1 MLKYQEENYTKK
13 EMIKIKIL
21 IFSNIIQNKN
31 IKKLIKNIN
40 NKNNNWLKFFYELF
54 NSLFNFPY
62 SNNYFLIK

>member
-31 IKKLIKNIN
+31 I
-40 NKNNNWLKFFYELF
+40 
-54 NSLFNFPY
+54 
-62 SNNYFLIK
+62 

>member
-40 NKNNNWLKFFYELF
+40 NKNYNWLKFFMNCLIHYLI
-54 NSLFNFPY
+54 
-62 SNNYFLIK
+62 FLIVIIIF